1 MTLTNDKV
9 MSIAFL
15 VGIVGMIVVIVYQY
29 FN

>member
-1 MTLTNDKV
+1 MTLTKDKV

-15 VGIVGMIVVIVYQY
+15 VGIVGMIAVIVYQY